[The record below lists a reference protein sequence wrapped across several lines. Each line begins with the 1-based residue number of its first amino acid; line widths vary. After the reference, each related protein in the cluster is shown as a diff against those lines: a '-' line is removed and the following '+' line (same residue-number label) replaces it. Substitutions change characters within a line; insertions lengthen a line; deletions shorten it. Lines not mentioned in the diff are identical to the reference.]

1 MKEASTVLQ
10 TAQEERDRAL
20 FDRIAGRYAR
30 KDIVQSSALARRHQ
44 LFMALRPLLTQT
56 TSLGV
61 IVDIGCGLGASAKY
75 LTGYYTRYIGI
86 DHSAEL
92 VKAAT
97 LFHEGNPNV
106 EFIAADILNVNL
118 PPHTADLILSDGGLH
133 HMPDLDTVMTCLRRL
148 AKPGAWFVAR
158 EPQNGN
164 PFIQSMR
171 WLRGRLD
178 GDYSTEQ
185 QFFSET
191 QIREL
196 CRRHGL
202 QQVDVSLQGF
212 FIPPFAQVI
221 LNPQAISVPLSRLAN
236 HLDHTL
242 NTYLPR
248 PLRRLS
254 FNLVVIGRFP

>member
-1 MKEASTVLQ
+1 MNEANTGINL
-10 TAQEERDRAL
+10 AQEQRDRAL
-20 FDRIAGRYAR
+20 FNRIAGRYAR
-30 KDIVQSSALARRHQ
+30 KDIVQSSALARRNQ
-44 LFMALRPLLTQT
+44 LQMALQPILAQT
-56 TSLGV
+56 KSLGV
-61 IVDIGCGLGASAKY
+61 IVDVGCGVGAPAKY
-75 LTGYYTRYIGI
+75 LAGRYDRYIGI

-97 LFHEGNPNV
+97 LVHDGNPNV
-106 EFIAADILNVNL
+106 EFIAADIQDVNL

-133 HMPDLDTVMTCLRRL
+133 HMPDLDAVMTRLRQI

-164 PFIQSMR
+164 PFIQAMR

-185 QFFSET
+185 QFFSES
-191 QIREL
+191 QVREL

-212 FIPPFAQVI
+212 FIPPFAQII
-221 LNPQAISVPLSRLAN
+221 LNPQAIAVPLSRLAN
-236 HLDHTL
+236 RLDNTL

>member
-1 MKEASTVLQ
+1 
-10 TAQEERDRAL
+10 
-20 FDRIAGRYAR
+20 
-30 KDIVQSSALARRHQ
+30 
-44 LFMALRPLLTQT
+44 MALRPILDQT

-75 LTGYYTRYIGI
+75 LAGRYDHYIGI

-92 VKAAT
+92 LKAAT
-97 LFHEGNPNV
+97 HFHKGNPHV

-133 HMPDLDTVMTCLRRL
+133 HMTDLDAVMACLRRL

-164 PFIQSMR
+164 PFIQAMR

-185 QFFSET
+185 QFFSES
-191 QIREL
+191 QVREL

-212 FIPPFAQVI
+212 FVPPFAQVI
-221 LNPQAISVPLSRLAN
+221 LNPQALSVPLSRLAN
-236 HLDHTL
+236 RLDNTL

-254 FNLVVIGRFP
+254 FNLVLIARFS